1 LALNERQFLML
12 ARDDAGRG
20 SGSTRAPVFKSVMLV
35 DTVGAT
41 NLIGGPYEAGSVVG
55 GANASGATLEPDL
68 IPVQIEELVNLLNSA
83 QLAKTG
89 MNLKTAPSDPAS
101 LSEKWESMAVAPA
114 MNPDSPDDFFLFIG
128 NDNNFRTARLDAAGL
143 RGVSTALTDATSG
156 TGDVDNLVLVYRVSL
171 PTWETEPPKPPAA
184 AKKPV
189 SKKKGKAAPSRKRRR
204 GRR

>member
-1 LALNERQFLML
+1 
-12 ARDDAGRG
+12 
-20 SGSTRAPVFKSVMLV
+20 
-35 DTVGAT
+35 
-41 NLIGGPYEAGSVVG
+41 
-55 GANASGATLEPDL
+55 
-68 IPVQIEELVNLLNSA
+68 
-83 QLAKTG
+83 
-89 MNLKTAPSDPAS
+89 
-101 LSEKWESMAVAPA
+101 MAVAPA
-114 MNPDSPDDFFLFIG
+114 MDPDSPHDFFLFIG
-128 NDNNFRTARLDAAGL
+128 NDNDFRTARLDAAGH